1 MKKLLS
7 FVIVCMC
14 ASAVAMA
21 QKKDVVVSG
30 LVQDKKSAEP
40 VMQATVQ
47 LLTVKDSSF
56 VAGNVSD
63 IEGRFALPAVAAG
76 DYLLKVSYTG
86 YVPQWKTLSLKK
98 STDVGMIALEQDA
111 VLLKQAT
118 VTAQLAEVQV
128 VEDTIMY
135 NAGAYRVPPGSM
147 LEELVKKLPGAQVDS
162 DGKITINGK
171 EVKKFMMNG
180 KEFFSGDQETAMKNV
195 PVEMID
201 RLKVYDRQSDLARIT
216 GIDDGEEETVID
228 MQVKPGM
235 AKGWFGNTDLGY
247 GTEDRYSARLMLNR
261 FDDAAQMSL
270 LGGANNV
277 GGRGFP
283 GGVGGFMGGMG
294 GGGLRSNK
302 NAGFNFA
309 FEKDNIEFGGDIRYT
324 HSDSDNK
331 TITSSET
338 FLQSGSSYSNS
349 WSNSLSCNGNWNIN
363 FRLEWTPDELTNI
376 IFRPSLT
383 ISRSNSFSESNSA
396 TFNKD
401 PYEYTDDPLAEA
413 HNNEVWAND
422 DPRVNLNDSKSES
435 DTENLSASGTLQ
447 VNRRLND
454 EGRNITLV
462 GTYSYS
468 DSENNSV
475 SASNVDYISTNSKD
489 IRNRYNVT
497 PGKNWNYSAQLTYSE
512 PIMEQTYLQFMYK
525 FTETYRL
532 NDRSTY
538 DFSPVPA
545 RDAYGQ
551 IIYDEYGQIVYLN
564 NEEYIDYMND
574 GFPTVPEN
582 YKDYL
587 DRDQSQFQ
595 EYYNFD
601 HEVQAMLRVNRDNYQ
616 FNAGFTVLPQTSKMD
631 YNYLGTDTILKR
643 TVFNFTPNLRFRY
656 MWDKQT
662 RLDLNYRG
670 RSSQPSMTDMLDI
683 TDNTNPLNITQ
694 GNPGLKP
701 SFNHNFSANFNT
713 YNMDKQRSI
722 FGNIGGSLTQN
733 NVSSKVT
740 YDPTTGGRITRPE
753 NINGNWSANGSFG
766 FNTAL
771 PNKHFTVSTNT
782 NASYNNSVQYFSQVG
797 VTPNGESVKNA
808 TRSMNV
814 GENLRGTYRNDWE
827 NGWGLEVTLS
837 GNLNYQHAEN
847 EMQPDRNMD
856 TYMYSYGGSTNV
868 NFPWNMTLSTD
879 MSMNSRRGYSD
890 PNMNTDELIWNAQ
903 IAQTLFNGA
912 ATLSLQFYDILHEQ
926 SNISRTI
933 NASMRR
939 DSESNAI
946 NSYCMVHF
954 IYRLNIFGDGR
965 NAFRRNRGM
974 GEGMMPGGMPGGMM
988 PGGMGGGMP
997 GGMGGGM
1004 RGGMGGG
1011 FGGGFGGGRF

>member
-7 FVIVCMC
+7 LLIVCVC
-14 ASAVAMA
+14 ASAMSFA
-21 QKKDVVVSG
+21 QEKNVVVSG
-30 LVQDKKSAEP
+30 LVQDKKTAEP

-47 LLTVKDSSF
+47 LLTVKDSTF

-63 IEGRFALPAVAAG
+63 EDGRFALPSVASG
-76 DYLLKVSYTG
+76 SYLLKISYTG
-86 YVPQWKTLSLKK
+86 YTTMWKSLSVNK
-98 STDVGMIALEQDA
+98 STDMGILALEQDA

-128 VEDTIMY
+128 VEDTVMY

-147 LEELVKKLPGAQVDS
+147 LEELVKKLPGAQVDEN
-162 DGKITINGK
+162 GQITINGK
-171 EVKKFMMNG
+171 KVSKFMMNG

-201 RLKVYDRQSDLARIT
+201 RLKVYDRQSDLARVT
-216 GIDDGEEETVID
+216 GIDDGNEETVID

-247 GTEDRYSARLMLNR
+247 GTEDRYSARLMLNH
-261 FDDAAQMSL
+261 FDDVAQTSI

-283 GGVGGFMGGMG
+283 GGAGGFMGGGG

-309 FEKDNIEFGGDIRYT
+309 MERDNIEFGGDIRYT
-324 HSDSDNK
+324 HNDSDNK

-349 WSNSLSCNGNWNIN
+349 RSNSMSCSGNWNIN
-363 FRLEWTPDELTNI
+363 FRLEWTPDLYTNI
-376 IFRPSLT
+376 IFRPT
-383 ISRSNSFSESNSA
+383 ITFSRSNSFSESNSA
-396 TFNKD
+396 TFNQD
-401 PYEYTDDPLAEA
+401 PYEYTSDPLRDA
-413 HNNEVWAND
+413 HNAEVWAEN
-422 DPRVNLNDSKSES
+422 DPRVNLNDSKSNS
-435 DTENLSASGTLQ
+435 DTDNLNASGTLQ
-447 VNRRLND
+447 VNRRLSD
-454 EGRNITLV
+454 EGRNLTFV
-462 GTYSYS
+462 GTYSYG
-468 DSENNSV
+468 DSESKSV
-475 SASNVDYISTNSKD
+475 SASNVDYISTGSKD

-497 PGKNWNYSAQLTYSE
+497 PGKNWNYNLQFTYSE
-512 PIMEQTYLQFMYK
+512 PIMEDTYLQFIYS
-525 FTETYRL
+525 FSESYTL

-538 DFSPVPA
+538 DFSPVPL
-545 RDAYGQ
+545 RN
-551 IIYDEYGQIVYLN
+551 EFGQIVYDEFGQIVYAN
-564 NEEYIDYMND
+564 NEQYVDYMND
-574 GFPTVPEN
+574 GFPMTPED
-582 YKDYL
+582 YKSYL
-587 DRDQSQFQ
+587 DKEQSQYQ
-595 EYYNFD
+595 ERYNYN
-601 HEVQAMLRVNRDNYQ
+601 HEGQAMLRVNRDNYQ
-616 FNAGFTVLPQTSKMD
+616 FNAGFTVLPQTTKMD
-631 YNYLGTDTILKR
+631 YKYLGKDTILKR
-643 TVFNFTPNLRFRY
+643 TVVNFTPNIRFRY
-656 MWDKQT
+656 NWDKQT
-662 RLDLNYRG
+662 RVEMTYRG
-670 RSSQPSMTDMLDI
+670 RSSQPNMTDMLDI
-683 TDNTNPLNITQ
+683 TDDTNPLNITQ

-701 SFNHNFSANFNT
+701 SFNHNMSANFNT

-740 YDPTTGGRITRPE
+740 YDPATGGRITRPE

-782 NASYNNSVQYFSQVG
+782 NASYNNSVQYFSQIG

-808 TRSMNV
+808 TRSINA
-814 GENLRGTYRNDWE
+814 GEQLRGTYRNDWE

-847 EMQPDRNMD
+847 DMQPERNMD

-903 IAQTLFNGA
+903 IAQALFNGA

-965 NAFRRNRGM
+965 NAFRRNRGGM
-974 GEGMMPGGMPGGMM
+974 GEMPGGMM
-988 PGGMGGGMP
+988 PGGMMPGMMGGGMP
-997 GGMGGGM
+997 A
-1004 RGGMGGG
+1004 GGG
-1011 FGGGFGGGRF
+1011 FGGGMGGFGGGMGGMRF

>member
-14 ASAVAMA
+14 ASAMA
-21 QKKDVVVSG
+21 IAQEKNVVVSG
-30 LVQDKKSAEP
+30 LVQDKKSSEP

-47 LLTVKDSSF
+47 LLTVKDSTF
-56 VAGNVSD
+56 VVGNVSD
-63 IEGRFALPAVAAG
+63 IEGRFTLPNVAAG
-76 DYLLKVSYTG
+76 SYLLKISYTG
-86 YVPQWKTLSLKK
+86 YIPQFKNLTLTK
-98 STDVGMIALEQDA
+98 STDVGMVSLEQDA

-118 VTAQLAEVQV
+118 VTAKLAEVQV
-128 VEDTIMY
+128 VEDTVMY

-171 EVKKFMMNG
+171 EVKKFQMNG
-180 KEFFSGDQETAMKNV
+180 KDFFNGDTETAMKNV
-195 PVEMID
+195 PVEMIE
-201 RLKVYDRQSDLARIT
+201 RLKVYDRESDLARIT
-216 GIDDGEEETVID
+216 GIDDGNEETVID

-261 FDDAAQMSL
+261 FDDAQQMSL
-270 LGGANNV
+270 IGGANNV

-283 GGVGGFMGGMG
+283 GGGMGGGFMGGGG

-302 NAGFNFA
+302 NVGFNFA
-309 FEKDNIEFGGDIRYT
+309 GETETIEFGGDIRYT
-324 HSDSDNK
+324 HGDTDNK
-331 TITSSET
+331 SITSSET
-338 FLQSGSSYSNS
+338 FLQQGSSYSNS
-349 WSNSLSCNGNWNIN
+349 RSNSLSCNDSWNIN
-363 FRLEWTPDELTNI
+363 FRLEWRPDDYTNI

-383 ISRSNSFSESNSA
+383 ISKSSSFSESNSA

-401 PYEYTDDPLAEA
+401 PYEYVTDPLAEA
-413 HNNEVWAND
+413 HNADAWNKDGET
-422 DPRVNLNDSKSES
+422 DPRVNLNDSKSQS
-435 DTENLSASGTLQ
+435 DTENLNASGTLQ

-462 GTYSYS
+462 GTYSYG

-475 SASNVDYISTNSKD
+475 SASNVEYIATNSVD
-489 IRNRYNVT
+489 VRNRYNVT

-512 PIMEQTYLQFMYK
+512 PIMEQTYLQFIYK
-525 FTETYRL
+525 FTESYRL

-538 DFSPVPA
+538 DFSRLA
-545 RDAYGQ
+545 KRNEAGEIMRDEFGQ
-551 IIYDEYGQIVYLN
+551 IIYEDNQ
-564 NEEYIDYMND
+564 YIDYMFD
-574 GFPTVPEN
+574 DFPMLPED
-582 YKDYL
+582 YKAYL
-587 DRDQSQFQ
+587 DKQQSQYQ

-601 HEVQAMLRVNRDNYQ
+601 HEAQVMFRVNRDNYQ

-631 YNYLGTDTILKR
+631 YKYLGKDTILKR
-643 TVFNFTPNLRFRY
+643 TVVNFTPNVRLRY
-656 MWDKQT
+656 NWDRQT
-662 RLDLNYRG
+662 QLDVTYRG

-683 TDNTNPLNITQ
+683 YDDTNPLNITQ

-701 SFNHNFSANFNT
+701 SFNHNVNANFRT
-713 YNMDKQRSI
+713 FNMDHQRSI
-722 FGNIGGSLTQN
+722 FATVGGQLTRN

-753 NINGNWSANGSFG
+753 NINGNWSANATLG

-771 PNKHFTVSTNT
+771 PNQSFTISTNT
-782 NASYNNSVQYFSQVG
+782 NARYNNSVQYFSQIG
-797 VTPNGESVKNA
+797 VNDGSSVKNA
-808 TRSMNV
+808 TRTINL

-827 NGWGLEVTLS
+827 SGWGLEVSLT

-847 EMQPDRNMD
+847 EMQPDRNME
-856 TYMYSYGGSTNV
+856 TFMYTYGGSTNI
-868 NFPWNMTLSTD
+868 NFPWNMTISTD

-903 IAQTLFNGA
+903 IAQGLFNGA
-912 ATLSLQFYDILHEQ
+912 ATLSLQFYDILQEQ

-954 IYRLNIFGDGR
+954 IYRLNIFGDGQ

-974 GEGMMPGGMPGGMM
+974 GGGMM

-997 GGMGGGM
+997 GGMGGG
-1004 RGGMGGG
+1004 

>member
-1 MKKLLS
+1 MKRLLS
-7 FVIVCMC
+7 FVIVCVC
-14 ASAVAMA
+14 ASAMA
-21 QKKDVVVSG
+21 IAQEKNVVVSG
-30 LVQDKKSAEP
+30 SVQDKKSSEP

-47 LLTVKDSSF
+47 LLIVKDSTF
-56 VAGNVSD
+56 VVGNVSD
-63 IEGRFALPAVAAG
+63 IDGRFTLPNVAAG
-76 DYLLKVSYTG
+76 SYLLKISYTG
-86 YVPQWKTLSLKK
+86 YTPQWKNLTLTK
-98 STDVGMIALEQDA
+98 STDVGVVSLEQDA

-118 VTAQLAEVQV
+118 VTAKLAEVQV
-128 VEDTIMY
+128 VEDTVMY

-171 EVKKFMMNG
+171 TVNKFMMNG
-180 KEFFSGDQETAMKNV
+180 KEFFSGDTETAMKNV

-216 GIDDGEEETVID
+216 GIDDGNEETVID

-261 FDDAAQMSL
+261 FDDAQQMSL
-270 LGGANNV
+270 IGGANNV

-283 GGVGGFMGGMG
+283 GGGMGGGFMGGGG

-302 NAGFNFA
+302 NVGFNFA
-309 FEKDNIEFGGDIRYT
+309 GETETIEFGGDIRYT
-324 HSDSDNK
+324 HGDTDNK
-331 TITSSET
+331 SITSSET
-338 FLQSGSSYSNS
+338 FLQQGSSFSNS
-349 WSNSLSCNGNWNIN
+349 RSNSLNCNDSWNIN
-363 FRLEWTPDELTNI
+363 FRLEWTPDDYTNI

-383 ISRSNSFSESNSA
+383 ISKSNSFSESNSA

-401 PYEYTDDPLAEA
+401 PYEYVTDPLAEA
-413 HNNEVWAND
+413 HNADAWNKDGAT
-422 DPRVNLNDSKSES
+422 DPRVNLNDSKSQS
-435 DTENLSASGTLQ
+435 NTENLNASGTLQ

-462 GTYSYS
+462 GTYSYG

-475 SASNVDYISTNSKD
+475 SASNVEYITTNSID
-489 IRNRYNVT
+489 ARNRYNVT

-512 PIMEQTYLQFMYK
+512 PIMEQTYLQFIYK
-525 FTETYRL
+525 FTESYRL

-538 DFSPVPA
+538 DFSRLA
-545 RDAYGQ
+545 KRDEAGNIMRDEFGQ
-551 IIYDEYGQIVYLN
+551 IIYEDDQ
-564 NEEYIDYMND
+564 YIDYMFD
-574 GFPTVPEN
+574 DFPMLPED
-582 YKDYL
+582 YKAYL
-587 DRDQSQFQ
+587 DKQQSQYQ

-601 HEVQAMLRVNRDNYQ
+601 HEAQVMFRVNRDNYQ

-631 YNYLGTDTILKR
+631 YKYLGKDTILKR
-643 TVFNFTPNLRFRY
+643 TVVNFTPNVRLRY
-656 MWDKQT
+656 NWDRQT
-662 RLDLNYRG
+662 QLDVTYRG

-683 TDNTNPLNITQ
+683 YDDTNPLNITQ

-701 SFNHNFSANFNT
+701 SFSHNMNANFRT
-713 YNMDKQRSI
+713 FNMDNQRSI
-722 FGNIGGSLTQN
+722 FATVGGQLTRN

-740 YDPTTGGRITRPE
+740 YDPTTGGRITKPE
-753 NINGNWSANGSFG
+753 NINGNWSANATLG

-771 PNKHFTVSTNT
+771 PNQSFTISTNT
-782 NASYNNSVQYFSQVG
+782 NARYNNSVQYFSQMG
-797 VTPNGESVKNA
+797 VNDGASVKNA
-808 TRSMNV
+808 TRTINL

-827 NGWGLEVTLS
+827 SGWGLEVSLT
-837 GNLNYQHAEN
+837 GNLNYQHAMN
-847 EMQPDRNMD
+847 DMQPDRNME
-856 TYMYSYGGSTNV
+856 TFMYTYGGSTNI
-868 NFPWNMTLSTD
+868 NFPWNMTISTD

-903 IAQTLFNGA
+903 IAQALFNGS
-912 ATLSLQFYDILHEQ
+912 ATLSLQFYDILQEQ

-954 IYRLNIFGDGR
+954 IYRLNIFGDGQ

-974 GEGMMPGGMPGGMM
+974 EGGMMPGGMMPGGMGGGMM

-997 GGMGGGM
+997 GGMGGG
-1004 RGGMGGG
+1004 

>member
-1 MKKLLS
+1 MKRLLS
-7 FVIVCMC
+7 FVIVCVC
-14 ASAVAMA
+14 ASAMA
-21 QKKDVVVSG
+21 IAQEKNVVVSG
-30 LVQDKKSAEP
+30 SVQDKKSSEP

-47 LLTVKDSSF
+47 LLTVKDSTF
-56 VAGNVSD
+56 VVGNVSD
-63 IEGRFALPAVAAG
+63 IDGRFTLPNVAAG
-76 DYLLKVSYTG
+76 SYLLKISYTG
-86 YVPQWKTLSLKK
+86 YTPQWKNLTLTK
-98 STDVGMIALEQDA
+98 STDVGVVSLEQDA

-118 VTAQLAEVQV
+118 VTAKLAEVQV
-128 VEDTIMY
+128 VEDTVMY

-171 EVKKFMMNG
+171 TVNKFMMNG
-180 KEFFSGDQETAMKNV
+180 KEFFSGDTETAMKNV

-216 GIDDGEEETVID
+216 GIDDGNEETVID

-261 FDDAAQMSL
+261 FDDAQQMSL
-270 LGGANNV
+270 IGGANNV

-283 GGVGGFMGGMG
+283 GGGMGGGFMGGGG

-302 NAGFNFA
+302 NVGFNFA
-309 FEKDNIEFGGDIRYT
+309 GETETIEFGGDIRYT
-324 HSDSDNK
+324 HGDTDNK
-331 TITSSET
+331 SITSSET
-338 FLQSGSSYSNS
+338 FLQQGSSFSNS
-349 WSNSLSCNGNWNIN
+349 RSNSLNCNDSWNIN
-363 FRLEWTPDELTNI
+363 FRLEWTPDDYTNI

-383 ISRSNSFSESNSA
+383 ISKSNSFSESNSA

-401 PYEYTDDPLAEA
+401 PYEYVTDPLAEA
-413 HNNEVWAND
+413 HNADAWNKNGV
-422 DPRVNLNDSKSES
+422 DPRVNLNDSKTES
-435 DTENLSASGTLQ
+435 NTENLSASGTLQ

-462 GTYSYS
+462 GTYSYG

-475 SASNVDYISTNSKD
+475 SASNVEYITTNSID
-489 IRNRYNVT
+489 ARNRYNVT

-512 PIMEQTYLQFMYK
+512 PIMEQTYLQFIYK
-525 FTETYRL
+525 FTESYRL

-538 DFSPVPA
+538 DFSRLA
-545 RDAYGQ
+545 KRDEAGNIMRDEFGQ
-551 IIYDEYGQIVYLN
+551 IIYEDDQ
-564 NEEYIDYMND
+564 YIDYMFD
-574 GFPTVPEN
+574 DFPMLPED
-582 YKDYL
+582 YKAYL
-587 DRDQSQFQ
+587 DKQQSQYQ

-601 HEVQAMLRVNRDNYQ
+601 HEAQVMFRVNRDNYQ

-631 YNYLGTDTILKR
+631 YKYLGKDTILKR
-643 TVFNFTPNLRFRY
+643 AVVNFTPNVRLRY
-656 MWDKQT
+656 NWDRQT
-662 RLDLNYRG
+662 QLDVTYRG

-683 TDNTNPLNITQ
+683 YDDTNPLNITQ

-701 SFNHNFSANFNT
+701 SFSHNMNANFRT
-713 YNMDKQRSI
+713 FNMDNQRSI
-722 FGNIGGSLTQN
+722 FATVGGQLTRN

-740 YDPTTGGRITRPE
+740 YNPETGGRITKPE
-753 NINGNWSANGSFG
+753 NINGNWSANATLG

-771 PNKHFTVSTNT
+771 PNQSFTISTNT
-782 NASYNNSVQYFSQVG
+782 NARYNNSVQYFSQMG
-797 VTPNGESVKNA
+797 VNNGSSVKNA
-808 TRSMNV
+808 TRTINL

-827 NGWGLEVTLS
+827 SGWGLEVSLT
-837 GNLNYQHAEN
+837 GNLNYQHAMN
-847 EMQPDRNMD
+847 DMQPDRNME
-856 TYMYSYGGSTNV
+856 TFMYTYGGSTNI
-868 NFPWNMTLSTD
+868 NFPWNMTISTD

-890 PNMNTDELIWNAQ
+890 PNMTTDELIWNAQ
-903 IAQTLFNGA
+903 IAQALFNGS
-912 ATLSLQFYDILHEQ
+912 ATLSLQFYDILQEQ

-954 IYRLNIFGDGR
+954 IYRLNIFGDGQ

-974 GEGMMPGGMPGGMM
+974 EGGMMPGGMMPGGMGGGMM

-997 GGMGGGM
+997 GGMGGG
-1004 RGGMGGG
+1004 

>member
-1 MKKLLS
+1 MKRLLS
-7 FVIVCMC
+7 FVIVCVC
-14 ASAVAMA
+14 ASAMA
-21 QKKDVVVSG
+21 IAQEKNVVVSG
-30 LVQDKKSAEP
+30 SVQDKKSSEP

-47 LLTVKDSSF
+47 LLTVKDSTF
-56 VAGNVSD
+56 VVGNVSD
-63 IEGRFALPAVAAG
+63 IDGRFTLPNVAAG
-76 DYLLKVSYTG
+76 SYLLKISYTG
-86 YVPQWKTLSLKK
+86 YTPQWKNLTLTK
-98 STDVGMIALEQDA
+98 STDVGVVSLEQDA

-118 VTAQLAEVQV
+118 VTAKLAEVQV
-128 VEDTIMY
+128 VEDTVMY

-171 EVKKFMMNG
+171 TVNKFMMNG
-180 KEFFSGDQETAMKNV
+180 KEFFSGDTETAMKNV

-216 GIDDGEEETVID
+216 GIDDGNEETVID

-261 FDDAAQMSL
+261 FDDAQQMSL
-270 LGGANNV
+270 IGGANNV

-283 GGVGGFMGGMG
+283 GGGMGGGFMGGGG

-302 NAGFNFA
+302 NVGFNFA
-309 FEKDNIEFGGDIRYT
+309 GETETIEFGGDIRYT
-324 HSDSDNK
+324 HGDTDNK
-331 TITSSET
+331 SITSSET
-338 FLQSGSSYSNS
+338 FLQQGSSFSNS
-349 WSNSLSCNGNWNIN
+349 RSNSLNCNDSWNIN
-363 FRLEWTPDELTNI
+363 FRLEWTPDDYTNI

-383 ISRSNSFSESNSA
+383 ISKSNSFSESNSA

-401 PYEYTDDPLAEA
+401 PYEYVTDPLAEA
-413 HNNEVWAND
+413 HNADAWNKDGAT
-422 DPRVNLNDSKSES
+422 DPRVNLNDSKSQS
-435 DTENLSASGTLQ
+435 NTENLNASGTLQ

-462 GTYSYS
+462 GTYSYG

-475 SASNVDYISTNSKD
+475 SASNVEYVATNTKD
-489 IRNRYNVT
+489 VRNRYNVT

-512 PIMEQTYLQFMYK
+512 PIMEQTYLQFIYK
-525 FTETYRL
+525 FTESYRL

-538 DFSPVPA
+538 DFSN
-545 RDAYGQ
+545 D
-551 IIYDEYGQIVYLN
+551 
-564 NEEYIDYMND
+564 YIDYMYD
-574 GFPTVPEN
+574 ESDFHFPMIPED

-587 DRDQSQFQ
+587 DKQQSQYQ

-601 HEVQAMLRVNRDNYQ
+601 HEAQVMFRVNRDNYQ

-631 YNYLGTDTILKR
+631 YKYLGKDTILKR
-643 TVFNFTPNLRFRY
+643 TVVNFTPNVRLRY
-656 MWDKQT
+656 NWDRQT
-662 RLDLNYRG
+662 QLDVTYRG

-683 TDNTNPLNITQ
+683 YDDTNPLNITQ

-701 SFNHNFSANFNT
+701 SFSHNMNANFRT
-713 YNMDKQRSI
+713 FNMDNQRSI
-722 FGNIGGSLTQN
+722 FATVGGQLTRN

-740 YDPTTGGRITRPE
+740 YNPETGGRITKPE
-753 NINGNWSANGSFG
+753 NINGNWSANATLG

-771 PNKHFTVSTNT
+771 PNQSFTISTNT
-782 NASYNNSVQYFSQVG
+782 NARYNNSVQYFSQMG
-797 VTPNGESVKNA
+797 VNNGSSVKNA
-808 TRSMNV
+808 TRTINL

-827 NGWGLEVTLS
+827 SGWGLEVSLT
-837 GNLNYQHAEN
+837 GNLNYQHAMN
-847 EMQPDRNMD
+847 DMQPDRNME
-856 TYMYSYGGSTNV
+856 TFMYTYGGSTNI
-868 NFPWNMTLSTD
+868 NFPWNMTISTD

-903 IAQTLFNGA
+903 IAQALFNGS
-912 ATLSLQFYDILHEQ
+912 ATLSLQFYDILQEQ

-954 IYRLNIFGDGR
+954 IYRLNIFGDGQ

-974 GEGMMPGGMPGGMM
+974 EGGMMPGGMMPGGMGGGMM

-997 GGMGGGM
+997 GGMGGG
-1004 RGGMGGG
+1004 